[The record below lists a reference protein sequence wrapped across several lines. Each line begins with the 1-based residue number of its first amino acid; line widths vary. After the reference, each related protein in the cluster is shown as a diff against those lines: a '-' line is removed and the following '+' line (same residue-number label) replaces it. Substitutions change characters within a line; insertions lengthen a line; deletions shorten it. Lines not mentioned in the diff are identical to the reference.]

1 VLRKITVTGAL
12 MVLMILAVGLF
23 AAASASAQPTHK
35 AQRYRVVRH
44 ARNYDVVRGH
54 HRTLVVRHHRRYVKV
69 RGVRRYRVIKRAH
82 RFVVLKRATSLSAAA
97 STTTAI
103 LSGTPLSVGL
113 PSSASSVLAGDSP
126 AAAND
131 GQAQTRWAASSRSFP
146 QWWTVDLRV
155 PTTVDGVKV
164 SWYGAKRAYRYRIET
179 SLDGVA
185 FTTVADRSQN
195 QTKGTTT
202 NAFTGV
208 AQYVRV
214 TMLGVSPSGAS
225 ASASEITVNGDVGT
239 TPTPTPTPTP
249 SPTES
254 TLNVKDYGAKGDGST
269 NDSAAFTRAM
279 TAATSTSTPLYV
291 AAGTYNVG
299 RLTLPDGLTLTGAG
313 MDAAWL
319 KGGIV
324 FGSRSKISGLKLGD
338 AGDSAV
344 HNRNG
349 ASGTTFTACRF
360 RGGSPGAPDGYFNTI
375 ALGGDGS
382 VDHITFK
389 DSEVERNLGA
399 GNNISIVEDGSSA
412 GGAHVSDIT
421 FDGLHV
427 GVSNGRTDIPRNIG
441 GPRAGIEVYTWDGD
455 SGVSLHGWSNVNI
468 LNSVFEAT
476 DSFCID
482 LSDDPLASGQ
492 RASGPARVAGNTLK
506 GGGWGG
512 EVFGYTIAIEAPKG
526 VVIEN
531 NTIYRGGNRALGVGW
546 TSGLPSDYIIRDNVF
561 PLDYDNGITPNSS
574 PYAPMITL
582 GGSGGT
588 FSGNTVTTDEGG
600 YVLQLLDFSDDTVT
614 GNTFTE
620 LRSSSPPWVIGY
632 TNMTGTA
639 ITGNTFKAAATS
651 NPVLFDGG
659 SNANNVI
666 SGNTFLHN

>member
-1 VLRKITVTGAL
+1 MRRRAL
-12 MVLMILAVGLF
+12 
-23 AAASASAQPTHK
+23 AA
-35 AQRYRVVRH
+35 
-44 ARNYDVVRGH
+44 
-54 HRTLVVRHHRRYVKV
+54 
-69 RGVRRYRVIKRAH
+69 
-82 RFVVLKRATSLSAAA
+82 
-97 STTTAI
+97 
-103 LSGTPLSVGL
+103 
-113 PSSASSVLAGDSP
+113 SVLAAFIL
-126 AAAND
+126 AAA
-131 GQAQTRWAASSRSFP
+131 AW
-146 QWWTVDLRV
+146 
-155 PTTVDGVKV
+155 
-164 SWYGAKRAYRYRIET
+164 
-179 SLDGVA
+179 
-185 FTTVADRSQN
+185 
-195 QTKGTTT
+195 
-202 NAFTGV
+202 
-208 AQYVRV
+208 
-214 TMLGVSPSGAS
+214 S
-225 ASASEITVNGDVGT
+225 A
-239 TPTPTPTPTP
+239 PTPTQAVTTV
-249 SPTES
+249 SVRTF
-254 TLNVKDYGAKGDGST
+254 GAKGDGRT
-269 NDSAAFTRAM
+269 DDTTAFRRAM
-279 TAATSTSTPLYV
+279 RAAVKAHATLYV
-291 AAGTYNVG
+291 PRGAYK
-299 RLTLPDGLTLTGAG
+299 LSDLSLPNGLAITGAG
-313 MDAAWL
+313 PRVSWL
-319 KGGIV
+319 KGRIL
-324 FGSRSKISGLKLGD
+324 FGSNQHISRLKLGK

-441 GPRAGIEVYTWDGD
+441 GPRAGIEVYTYPA
-455 SGVSLHGWSNVNI
+455 SGNVAYHGWSNVNI

-476 DSFCID
+476 DSFCVD
-482 LSDDPLASGQ
+482 LADAPLASGQ

-512 EVFGYTIAIEAPKG
+512 GVFGYTIAIEAPKG

-546 TSGLPSDYIIRDNVF
+546 TSGLPSGYIIRDNVF
-561 PLDYDNGITPNSS
+561 PLDYDNGITPDSS
-574 PYAPMITL
+574 PYAPLITL

-639 ITGNTFKAAATS
+639 ITGNTFKTAATS

-666 SGNTFLHN
+666 SGNTLMHE